1 MTATRRF
8 LLFLACGLV
17 WPLALGGGGLLRGQS
32 PAKYQRTAEAYK
44 LPDITLLSQ
53 DRVKIQF
60 KDVAASGR
68 PVALALN
75 YTTCTTVYPLIAAG
89 FANLQ
94 RKLGPD
100 AQKVWLISISID
112 PEYDTPEL
120 MKEYLQRYGAKP
132 GWDFLTGSKKDVVSV
147 MRAFDAYV
155 ADKMD
160 KHTPLTFLWLPG
172 ENRWIRIHGL
182 MSTKDLMKEIGVG
195 AP

>member
-1 MTATRRF
+1 ME
-8 LLFLACGLV
+8 
-17 WPLALGGGGLLRGQS
+17 P
-32 PAKYQRTAEAYK
+32 YK
-44 LPDITLLSQ
+44 LPDITLVSQ
-53 DRVKIQF
+53 DRVKVRF
-60 KDVAASGR
+60 KDIAASGK

-100 AQKVWLISISID
+100 AQKIWLISISID

-132 GWDFLTGSKKDVVSV
+132 GWDFLTGSKQDIVSL
-147 MRAFDAYV
+147 MRAFDSYV

-160 KHTPLTFLWLPG
+160 KHTPLTFIWLPG
-172 ENRWIRIHGL
+172 ENRCIRIHGL
-182 MSTKDLMKEIGVG
+182 LSTKDLMKETGV

>member
-1 MTATRRF
+1 MMGSRRF
-8 LLFLACGLV
+8 SLFLPCV
-17 WPLALGGGGLLRGQS
+17 LAWVSVLGGSGLLGQP
-32 PAKYQRTAEAYK
+32 PAKYQRTPAAYK

-53 DRVKIQF
+53 DRTKVQF
-60 KDVAASGR
+60 KEIASSTR

-100 AQKVWLISISID
+100 AGKVWLISISID

-120 MKEYLQRYGAKP
+120 MKEYLQRYGALP
-132 GWDFLTGSKKDVVSV
+132 GWDFLTGSRKDIVSV

-182 MSTKDLMKEIGVG
+182 MNTRDLMTELGVG
-195 AP
+195 AQ

>member
-1 MTATRRF
+1 MMSARRF

-17 WPLALGGGGLLRGQS
+17 WPLAFGGGGLRGQS
-32 PAKYQRTAEAYK
+32 PARYQRTPEAYK

-53 DRVKIQF
+53 DRVKVQF
-60 KDVAASGR
+60 KDLASSGK

-100 AQKVWLISISID
+100 AQKVWLISLSID

-160 KHTPLTFLWLPG
+160 KHTPLTFLWLPS

>member
-1 MTATRRF
+1 MGFRRPF
-8 LLFLACGLV
+8 LFLACGLACL
-17 WPLALGGGGLLRGQS
+17 LAPGGGALRGQS
-32 PAKYQRTAEAYK
+32 PPRYQRTVEAYK
-44 LPDITLLSQ
+44 PPDITLLSQ
-53 DRVKIQF
+53 DRTKVQF
-60 KDVAASGR
+60 KDIAASGK

-100 AQKVWLISISID
+100 AGKVWLISISID

-120 MKEYLQRYGAKP
+120 MKDYLQRYGARP
-132 GWDFLTGSKKDVVSV
+132 GWDFLTGSRKDVVSV

-172 ENRWIRIHGL
+172 EGRWIRIHGL
-182 MSTKDLMKEIGVG
+182 MSTKDLMKELGVG

>member
-17 WPLALGGGGLLRGQS
+17 WPLALGGGLLRGQS